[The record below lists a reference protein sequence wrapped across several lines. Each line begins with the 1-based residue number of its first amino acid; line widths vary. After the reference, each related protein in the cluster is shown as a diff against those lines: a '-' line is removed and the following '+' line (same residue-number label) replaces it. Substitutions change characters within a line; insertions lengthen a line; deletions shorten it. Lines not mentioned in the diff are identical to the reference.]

1 MATESCEGNITAFRF
16 LVRHLNEANRVAEGD
31 ADAVISQYKKFLE
44 EVVPKHK
51 CQLLHSSNKVD
62 QLYHGLLAGSEDYG
76 QLWSVVKMLLILSHG
91 QATVERGFSVNREV
105 DNDNLHADTFCCRRL
120 ICDTVAYYGG
130 IYALD
135 TRNKALLLS
144 CSSAWHKYQ
153 LDLQQKKTQA
163 MKDTVTRK
171 RKAVDDEIQ
180 NLKKRKVALST
191 DIDSLTASADQLAQ
205 KAESSRDM
213 NVLVKSNAMRKV
225 AKEKIAEVTELDK
238 QLADKLLEQKNY
250 E

>member
-1 MATESCEGNITAFRF
+1 
-16 LVRHLNEANRVAEGD
+16 
-31 ADAVISQYKKFLE
+31 
-44 EVVPKHK
+44 
-51 CQLLHSSNKVD
+51 
-62 QLYHGLLAGSEDYG
+62 
-76 QLWSVVKMLLILSHG
+76 
-91 QATVERGFSVNREV
+91 
-105 DNDNLHADTFCCRRL
+105 
-120 ICDTVAYYGG
+120 
-130 IYALD
+130 
-135 TRNKALLLS
+135 
-144 CSSAWHKYQ
+144 
-153 LDLQQKKTQA
+153 
-163 MKDTVTRK
+163 MKDTATRK

>member
-1 MATESCEGNITAFRF
+1 
-16 LVRHLNEANRVAEGD
+16 
-31 ADAVISQYKKFLE
+31 
-44 EVVPKHK
+44 
-51 CQLLHSSNKVD
+51 
-62 QLYHGLLAGSEDYG
+62 
-76 QLWSVVKMLLILSHG
+76 
-91 QATVERGFSVNREV
+91 
-105 DNDNLHADTFCCRRL
+105 
-120 ICDTVAYYGG
+120 
-130 IYALD
+130 
-135 TRNKALLLS
+135 
-144 CSSAWHKYQ
+144 
-153 LDLQQKKTQA
+153 

-180 NLKKRKVALST
+180 NLKKKKVALST

>member
-1 MATESCEGNITAFRF
+1 MN
-16 LVRHLNEANRVAEGD
+16 
-31 ADAVISQYKKFLE
+31 
-44 EVVPKHK
+44 
-51 CQLLHSSNKVD
+51 
-62 QLYHGLLAGSEDYG
+62 
-76 QLWSVVKMLLILSHG
+76 
-91 QATVERGFSVNREV
+91 
-105 DNDNLHADTFCCRRL
+105 
-120 ICDTVAYYGG
+120 
-130 IYALD
+130 
-135 TRNKALLLS
+135 
-144 CSSAWHKYQ
+144 
-153 LDLQQKKTQA
+153 
-163 MKDTVTRK
+163 
-171 RKAVDDEIQ
+171 DDEIQ